1 MSETKFTPGP
11 WKVTVSE
18 NGIDVGVDGLDGET
32 ITGWIE
38 PYDAHLIAAAP
49 DMYAE
54 LEAAMNVFR
63 FYQGHHAAKGHSD
76 KEQTNKQHADRI
88 AKVLAKARGES

>member
-49 DMYAE
+49 DMYMV
-54 LEAAMNVFR
+54 LEEVFDEVENYMERTGRSVTWGEKAKAA
-63 FYQGHHAAKGHSD
+63 
-76 KEQTNKQHADRI
+76 
-88 AKVLAKARGES
+88 LAKARGEA